1 MSVRLL
7 RRSAV
12 ACLLLLLASLAQA
25 GENLLMARSSLAF
38 PEAMLALQESIGAH
52 GYKLSRVQ
60 RVDIGLTTAGFETD
74 LGLIRRLGRA
84 TGFVAGFSLV
94 VPFAGGLLTGWQL
107 PEEGTVLLS
116 LAEVARYTQ
125 ENVVNG
131 GTVLPATCSIYDL
144 LAGANGHP
152 AVHIRLCP
160 PDRRRLD

>member
-12 ACLLLLLASLAQA
+12 ACLLLLLASVAQA

-74 LGLIRRLGRA
+74 KYRIVFYGKTDEIQRLTRERPELIPFLPLS
-84 TGFVAGFSLV
+84 FSIFAEGDQTLV
-94 VPFAGGLLTGWQL
+94 VAMNPVYLEPHWEDPEFHTLLRRW
-107 PEEGTVLLS
+107 ESDVRSMLS
-116 LAEVARYTQ
+116 DLRAAAE
-125 ENVVNG
+125 
-131 GTVLPATCSIYDL
+131 
-144 LAGANGHP
+144 
-152 AVHIRLCP
+152 
-160 PDRRRLD
+160 